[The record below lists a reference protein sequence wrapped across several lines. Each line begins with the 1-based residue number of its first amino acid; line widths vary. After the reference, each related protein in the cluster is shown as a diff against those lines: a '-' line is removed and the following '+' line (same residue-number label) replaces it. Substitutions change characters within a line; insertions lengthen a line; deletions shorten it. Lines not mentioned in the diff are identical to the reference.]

1 MGYFDNLVLLSN
13 TLTQEATDQMDD
25 TKDLASKMEVT
36 IHALKGMKEDVMD
49 EILDMNEAI
58 EDADGDEEAIAE
70 AK

>member
-1 MGYFDNLVLLSN
+1 
-13 TLTQEATDQMDD
+13 MDD

-36 IHALKGMKEDVMD
+36 ILALKGMKEDVMD

>member
-1 MGYFDNLVLLSN
+1 
-13 TLTQEATDQMDD
+13 MDE
-25 TKDLASKMEVT
+25 TKDLRSKMETTV
-36 IHALKGMKEDVMD
+36 HALKGMKEDVMD